1 MNKINLKPIPNRGS
15 FVGEQLTRRLVNL
28 KVPIFTPIKSFAY
41 HGDHESLMNPEVRK
55 IHKIISL

>member
-1 MNKINLKPIPNRGS
+1 MSSGVGRQLSIRLRDLKI
-15 FVGEQLTRRLVNL
+15 
-28 KVPIFTPIKSFAY
+28 PIFTPIKSFAY